1 MRNRR
6 NRRFRH
12 RSNGRGFQSRSNG
25 SDSSRLR
32 PSSFSNGRTRNSFI
46 NPQNAEKL
54 VEKYNN
60 LAKEAL
66 SSGDKILSENY
77 FQHADHFARIFEEKN
92 LNNKENQINNEVSK
106 SEKVKT
112 EEDISN
118 SQDSTAE
125 KK

>member
-1 MRNRR
+1 MRNRKSR
-6 NRRFRH
+6 MFKY
-12 RSNGRGFQSRSNG
+12 RSNGRNFRRQVGG
-25 SDSSRLR
+25 DSLR
-32 PSSFSNGRTRNSFI
+32 VVPGHFSNPKNNFK
-46 NPQNAEKL
+46 QNQSAEKL
-54 VEKYNN
+54 LERYKI
-60 LAKEAL
+60 LAKEAS